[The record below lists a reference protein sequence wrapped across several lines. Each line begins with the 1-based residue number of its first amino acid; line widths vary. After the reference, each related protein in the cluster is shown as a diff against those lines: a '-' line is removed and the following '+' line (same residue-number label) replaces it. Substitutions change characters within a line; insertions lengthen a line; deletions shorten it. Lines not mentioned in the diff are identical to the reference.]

1 MVRCDVKLIWHYFSF
16 VASDKSQQA
25 VCSRVAQILRRERE
39 KRELS
44 MNLVAE
50 RAGLS
55 QQMVSYVE
63 REMRNPTLE
72 TTLRIAAAIGVDP
85 VDVLRRAIKTAN
97 RSD

>member
-1 MVRCDVKLIWHYFSF
+1 
-16 VASDKSQQA
+16 
-25 VCSRVAQILRRERE
+25 
-39 KRELS
+39 

-72 TTLRIAAAIGVDP
+72 TLLRITAALEIDFAEVMRQAMKLPGK
-85 VDVLRRAIKTAN
+85 RK
-97 RSD
+97 

>member
-1 MVRCDVKLIWHYFSF
+1 MLCQENSGYFL
-16 VASDKSQQA
+16 VVTSDKKSQQA
-25 VCSRVAQILRRERE
+25 VCSSVARILRQERE
-39 KRELS
+39 KRKFS

-72 TTLRIAAAIGVDP
+72 TLLRIAAAIGIDLAQ
-85 VDVLRRAIKTAN
+85 VLQKAARTA
-97 RSD
+97 RKSG